1 MNVQEP
7 QSKPIESTLADLL
20 ASGNDNNLRPY
31 QVLIGHNMG
40 FTTLLMSVPIDKFYD
55 ISEVANERTIEEK
68 RLFEGQPVAQRELD
82 LKHAE
87 RLATYLL
94 KGLFASVAAKAE
106 LRKEELSE
114 EFYTMQDAL
123 GTQSYLALQPLT
135 ANIRNCDFGGKGLRV
150 EKSADGTVTVYLAP
164 SHVLWIVDGQHRRE
178 AMRFVFEFLK
188 DVTTTL
194 KYPRR
199 TIYTGSDSGEPVTPS
214 ELQVWNQILEAWRSG
229 CTVMAEVHL
238 GLKAEQEQQLFHDL
252 NNLTKKVASSLA
264 FSFDNGN
271 PINVFIK
278 THLIEADGAMFKDKV
293 VERDNT
299 PWSDDKG
306 VISRKDLIAVNSMLF
321 LNKTN
326 ARGATPQDVNDNRD
340 HAQSFWT
347 AVGQI
352 PNFGANQAKLKT
364 VAAQSVVLKSLA
376 KLAYTFALGRSRDAR
391 ALDLL
396 LAGIP
401 QLDLSHTNPMWRYDR
416 LSEAERASLCPGLH
430 AYLSQGFDEVGSYD
444 EGQKLFRFSPL
455 HNDIMPTIGDMIRW
469 ELKLPNRHLQ

>member
-1 MNVQEP
+1 MNIQEP

-20 ASGNDNNLRPY
+20 KSGNDNNLRPY

-55 ISEVANERTIEEK
+55 ISEVANERTFEEK
-68 RLFEGQPVAQRELD
+68 RLYEGQQVAQRELD

-94 KGLFASVAAKAE
+94 KGLFASVAAKSE
-106 LRKEELSE
+106 LRKEELTE
-114 EFYTMQDAL
+114 EFYTMQEAL
-123 GTQSYLALQPLT
+123 GSQSYLALQPLT
-135 ANIRNCDFGGKGLRV
+135 ANIRNCEFGGVGLRV

-199 TIYTGSDSGEPVTPS
+199 AIYTGSDSGEPVTS
-214 ELQVWNQILEAWRSG
+214 TELQVWNQILEAWRSG

-252 NNLTKKVASSLA
+252 NNLTKKVAASLA

-278 THLIEADGAMFKDKV
+278 TTLIEADGALFKDKI

-321 LNKTN
+321 LNKAN
-326 ARGATPQDVNDNRD
+326 ARGATPQDVNDNKEYAL
-340 HAQSFWT
+340 HFWA
-347 AVGQI
+347 AVGKI
-352 PNFGANQAKLKT
+352 REFGTNQAKLKT
-364 VAAQSVVLKSLA
+364 VAAQPVFLKSLA
-376 KLAYTFALGRSRDAR
+376 KLAYTFALGRARDNQ
-391 ALDLL
+391 ALNSL

-401 QLDLSHTNPMWRYDR
+401 QLDLTHTNPMWRYNR
-416 LSEAERASLCPGLH
+416 LSEQDRESLCPGL
-430 AYLSQGFDEVGSYD
+430 ASYLPQGFDEIGSFD
-444 EGQKLFRFSPL
+444 EVEKHFRFSPL

-469 ELKLPNRHLQ
+469 ALRLPNRHNV